1 MQLVTCGSES
11 MAPVAEVS
19 MSRVVLWRAR
29 RLERQYPTPSWADA
43 ELRHQAG
50 RRQAHGGTWT
60 RPTGA
65 AGGGDRRRRNL
76 LMFCIIWQN

>member
-11 MAPVAEVS
+11 MAPVVEVS

-29 RLERQYPTPSWADA
+29 RLERQYPILSWADA

-50 RRQAHGGTWT
+50 RRQPHGGTWT
-60 RPTGA
+60 RPAGA

-76 LMFCIIWQN
+76 LMLCII

>member
-11 MAPVAEVS
+11 MGPVS

-29 RLERQYPTPSWADA
+29 RLERQYLIASWADA

-50 RRQAHGGTWT
+50 RRQGT
-60 RPTGA
+60 RGHLEQGQQGA
-65 AGGGDRRRRNL
+65 GIGEGEINL
-76 LMFCIIWQN
+76 IFCIFCKNS

>member
-29 RLERQYPTPSWADA
+29 RLERQYPTPS
-43 ELRHQAG
+43 
-50 RRQAHGGTWT
+50 
-60 RPTGA
+60 
-65 AGGGDRRRRNL
+65 
-76 LMFCIIWQN
+76 